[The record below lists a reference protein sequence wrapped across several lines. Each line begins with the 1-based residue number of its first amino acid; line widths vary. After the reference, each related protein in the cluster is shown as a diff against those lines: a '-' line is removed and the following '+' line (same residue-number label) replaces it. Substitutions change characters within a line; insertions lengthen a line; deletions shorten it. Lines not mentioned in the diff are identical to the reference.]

1 MRNLTNLGDLIAT
14 LYDEF
19 LAVYQ
24 DEELASLATAAT
36 VNDLLAT
43 AAGASSSEVAR
54 ASGGIEEA
62 AA

>member
-1 MRNLTNLGDLIAT
+1 MRNVTNLGDLIAT

-43 AAGASSSEVAR
+43 AAGSSSEVAG
-54 ASGGIEEA
+54 ASSGIEEA

>member
-1 MRNLTNLGDLIAT
+1 MRNVTNLGDLIAT

-36 VNDLLAT
+36 VNDLLS
-43 AAGASSSEVAR
+43 AAASSEVAG

>member
-1 MRNLTNLGDLIAT
+1 MRNVTNLGDLIAT